1 MCVSLAEFLGVKI
14 PPRYIT
20 PPLRDLTQPDASW
33 GHDFISWARDVEKVE
48 LDDWQKLAVISALE
62 VFTFD
67 EAMRRAAEEDRSNDS
82 GDVTQKA
89 WAALYQP
96 RRYGLPIGKL
106 RFATA
111 LLMLSRQQGKTMLN
125 KLVIKYFLFRLR
137 VSEIMFSAQDYNHA
151 NKLFEKIRDEI
162 DKAPALRKKI
172 DKVSNNNGNKF
183 LKSKSGGHARP
194 IGVVNG
200 AGRGATNDLLYI
212 DELREQ
218 KTRGGWNSLSSTTI
232 AVPNGFIFLT
242 SNAGDADA
250 IVLNE
255 MQDKAQEAIDQGRTE
270 NTSTFLIEWSA
281 EPGLDYR
288 DERAW
293 RQANPSLGTGRLTM
307 ASIRAELEGKS
318 ESAFR
323 TENLCQRVDKLV
335 DAITPVIS
343 ISEWDVFGRAQK
355 PKFDSS
361 SVCVE
366 VSPVDGQTRVVVDL
380 RTKGNGHFLSVAPF
394 ESDMSIDETVTA
406 VKSLVDQIDPD
417 VVVVDKKSAAHV
429 LIEPL
434 SRAGVE
440 TQSPDYASMLQ
451 TWTDFERYFAEGKIF
466 HEQSQVWADE
476 LSTSKL
482 RMDTKGQVI
491 GFDRYFNHP
500 QALQASVLAV
510 WGLTKFEVKIPS
522 FKKIVEDKP
531 APLVLPR
538 SVKMERRPAWAS

>member
-20 PPLRDLTQPDASW
+20 PPLRDLTEPDASW
-33 GHDFISWARDVEKVE
+33 GHDCIKWAREVRRVE
-48 LDDWQKLAVISALE
+48 LDNWQQLAIISALE
-62 VFTFD
+62 VLTFE
-67 EAMRRAAEEDRSNDS
+67 EAMKRAAEEDRVNDS
-82 GDVTQKA
+82 GSRTQQA
-89 WAALYQP
+89 YATLYQP
-96 RRYGLPIGKL
+96 RRYGLPNGKL
-106 RFATA
+106 RFSLA
-111 LLMLSRQQGKTMLN
+111 LFLLSRQQGKT
-125 KLVIKYFLFRLR
+125 LVSKIVVEWFLFRLR
-137 VSEIMFSAQDYNHA
+137 VAEIMISAQDYNHA
-151 NKLFEKIRDEI
+151 TKLFEEIRDEVDDI
-162 DKAPALRKKI
+162 ASLRKKQS
-172 DKVSNNNGNKF
+172 KVSNNNGNKYI
-183 LKSKSGGHARP
+183 KSTAGGFMRP
-194 IGVVNG
+194 IGVTNG
-200 AGRGATNDLLYI
+200 AGRGATNDFLYM

-218 KTRGGWNSLSSTTI
+218 ADWGGWNSLSSTTI
-232 AVPNGFIFLT
+232 AKLNGFILAT
-242 SNAGDADA
+242 SNAGDVDA
-250 IVLNE
+250 VVLNE
-255 MQDKAQEAIDQGRTE
+255 IQDKAQAAIDSGITE
-270 NTSTFLIEWSA
+270 HTSTFLIEWSA
-281 EPGLDYR
+281 DPALDYR
-288 DERAW
+288 DERAL
-293 RQANPSLGTGRLTM
+293 RQGNPSLGTGRLTM
-307 ASIRAELEGKS
+307 ATLLGEMETKS

-335 DAITPVIS
+335 DAITPVIPL
-343 ISEWDVFGRAQK
+343 SEWDVFGRAQK

-361 SVCVE
+361 SVSVE

-394 ESDMSIDETVTA
+394 EPDMSIDETVTA

>member
-1 MCVSLAEFLGVKI
+1 MSLAEFLGVKI

-33 GHDFISWARDVEKVE
+33 GHDCIKWAREVRKIE
-48 LDDWQKLAVISALE
+48 LDDWQQLAVISMLE
-62 VFTFD
+62 VLTFD
-67 EAMRRAAEEDRSNDS
+67 EAMRRAAEEDRAQQS
-82 GDVTQKA
+82 GTRTQQA
-89 WAALYQP
+89 YAALYQP
-96 RRYGLPIGKL
+96 RRYGLPNGKL
-106 RFATA
+106 RFSLSLT
-111 LLMLSRQQGKTMLN
+111 LLSRQQGKTLLS
-125 KLVIKYFLFRLR
+125 KIVIEWFLFRMR
-137 VSEIMFSAQDYNHA
+137 VSEMMISAQDYNHA
-151 NKLFEKIRDEI
+151 NKLFEEIRDEVDLI
-162 DKAPALRKKI
+162 PALRKKQAKI
-172 DKVSNNNGNKF
+172 SNNNGNKYI
-183 LKSKSGGHARP
+183 KSTAGGHMRP
-194 IGVVNG
+194 IGVIKG
-200 AGRGATNDLLYI
+200 AGRGATNEFLYL

-218 KTRGGWNSLSSTTI
+218 SSWGGWNSLSSTTI
-232 AVPNGFIFLT
+232 AVLNGFILAT

-250 IVLNE
+250 VVLNE
-255 MQDKAQEAIDQGRTE
+255 IQDKAQEAIDQGRTE
-270 NTSTFLIEWSA
+270 HTSTFLIEWSA
-281 EPGLDYR
+281 DPVLDYR

-293 RQANPSLGTGRLTM
+293 RQGNPSLGTGRLTM
-307 ASIRAELEGKS
+307 DSLRGEMETKS

-335 DAITPVIS
+335 DAITPVIP

-366 VSPVDGQTRVVVDL
+366 VSPVDGQTRVVVNV

-434 SRAGVE
+434 SRVGVE

-500 QALQASVLAV
+500 QALQAAVLAV
-510 WGLTKFEVKIPS
+510 WGLTKFEVKIPT
-522 FKKIVEDKP
+522 FKKVEPEERKQMI
-531 APLVLPR
+531 LPR
-538 SVKMERRPAWAS
+538 AVKLDRRPVWAS